1 MKVIIMLALLSSTLG
16 TVSLWA
22 GQEETNDIEFR
33 GLIIEETMTPIGHNF
48 YEAFNSFWKPLEGM
62 MYTITIS
69 EKADSFRGSVYI
81 VKVDDEVVATGRLNP
96 RQEFIDN
103 LAKASVKECQKFL
116 LRRHLMKEE
125 LELY

>member
-1 MKVIIMLALLSSTLG
+1 MKVLIVLALLLSTLG
-16 TVSLWA
+16 TVSVWA
-22 GQEETNDIEFR
+22 GQEETNDIEFT

-48 YEAFNSFWKPLEGM
+48 YEAFNIFWKPLEGM
-62 MYTITIS
+62 IYTITIS

-81 VKVDDEVVATGRLNP
+81 VKIDDEVVATGRLNP

-103 LAKASVKECQKFL
+103 LAKASVKKCQRFL
-116 LRRHLMKEE
+116 LRRHLIKEE